1 MNALHYGI
9 GFTFVAGYSYPAKGR
24 GPAA

>member
-9 GFTFVAGYSYPAKGR
+9 ISNGLRPAKMI
-24 GPAA
+24 AL